1 MPVPQTK
8 PRLRKR
14 EIVLAVAAGGLAAA
28 VAAAILDND
37 NDGAFGPQVQVIVNE
52 DFSNLAP
59 FTGVSSV
66 GPQDVVITY
75 GDTQSVRAE
84 GSDQARALIGVTVE
98 NGVLKIRPRVQGWQW
113 NWGGI
118 QHATYYV
125 TVPRLQSVSMEGSGD
140 IRVDKVE
147 GDTFSGR
154 IEGTGDLT
162 VGALKV
168 DRANFTIEG
177 TGSITAAGTA
187 GDTQVSIGGPGDV
200 IARELRSRTATVRV
214 DGPGDAKLTVDQV
227 AAVAVNG
234 PGDVDIT
241 GSARCS
247 VTQNG
252 PGDVDC
258 EGGTN

>member
-14 EIVLAVAAGGLAAA
+14 EIILAVAAGGIAAA
-28 VAAAILDND
+28 TAAAILDDD
-37 NDGAFGPQVQVIVNE
+37 NDGAFGARVEVVVNE
-52 DFSNLAP
+52 DFSKLAP
-59 FTGVSSV
+59 FTSVSSV

-75 GDTQSVRAE
+75 GDTQSVEAR
-84 GSDQARALIGVTVE
+84 GSDEARALIGVSVD
-98 NGVLKIRPRVQGWQW
+98 NGVLKIRPRVDGWQW
-113 NWGGI
+113 NWGGV
-118 QHATYYV
+118 QHITYYV
-125 TVPRLQSVSMEGSGD
+125 TVPRLERVTMEGSGD

-147 GDTFSGR
+147 GDAFAGR

-162 VGALKV
+162 IGMLKV
-168 DRANFTIEG
+168 DRANFEIEG

-200 IARELRSRTATVRV
+200 IARDLQSRTATVTV
-214 DGPGDAKLTVDQV
+214 NGPGDAKLNVTQV
-227 AAVAVNG
+227 AAVSVNG